1 MHACLQTH
9 ATAFVGQGVDRRLY
23 ALTGRNADRAA
34 AAAGRRPRYAAV
46 GLVIRKVHDRKAR
59 VMTMD
64 AARRR
69 ERIRLYRGVGRA
81 RGRDPIVAAVKYA
94 ARPVE
99 AELDLYTVLEH
110 HPHARGGHG
119 YPPGAA
125 CVELAAVVDL
135 DAIELM
141 LEAAIAAARRQL
153 ARVKGGRHAFRLDGH
168 ASR

>member
-1 MHACLQTH
+1 
-9 ATAFVGQGVDRRLY
+9 
-23 ALTGRNADRAA
+23 
-34 AAAGRRPRYAAV
+34 
-46 GLVIRKVHDRKAR
+46 
-59 VMTMD
+59 MD
-64 AARRR
+64 AALRR

-125 CVELAAVVDL
+125 CVEIDDAVAVRVAHRALMIAAPHACVPRRQGV
-135 DAIELM
+135 A
-141 LEAAIAAARRQL
+141 AAARNEL
-153 ARVKGGRHAFRLDGH
+153 GGQRRRA
-168 ASR
+168 